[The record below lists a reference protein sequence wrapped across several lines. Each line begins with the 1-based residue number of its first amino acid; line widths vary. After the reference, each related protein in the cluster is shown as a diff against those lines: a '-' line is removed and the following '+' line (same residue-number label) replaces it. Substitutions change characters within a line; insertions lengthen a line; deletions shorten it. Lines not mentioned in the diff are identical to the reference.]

1 MRVLSLPSRRP
12 AVAKAPDP
20 KPASGVQPL
29 PAPTIVAPR
38 MRRRWMSPMM
48 RRILLVNVVPLA
60 LLVATLLYLNQF
72 QNSLLEAEV
81 SALREQARIY
91 AGALGQSA
99 VAPATHRAPR
109 RLHPAHA
116 GNGAAAAAATAG
128 GGAPAEGPGTPTVTP
143 DAFMLVQDL
152 ARPLLLRLT
161 EPSPSAQA
169 RLYAPDGQ
177 LIADSRSDAAES
189 QSHTA
194 GRPGLDGNGK
204 TASHRSF
211 AAMLERLYDRL
222 LELLPHQPLVPAG
235 QPGGGQATPV
245 GDPDAQPQIREQ
257 LKLGDSDSS
266 ETAPFIRRTTDH
278 KLLVTV
284 AEPVARDGQTVGI
297 IQLTREAREVDRS
310 LFAVRSS
317 ILVLFCVALA
327 ITVLLSWYLSQ
338 TIARPLLRLAASAHV
353 MRETIGRSGSVPRQ
367 LLGRRDELGE
377 LAQALE
383 ESARALWARMDA
395 IERFA
400 ADVSHEIKN
409 PLSSIRSAIE
419 TLMRIEDPAQQRRL
433 LAIIN
438 DDVRRLDRLITD
450 ISDASRIDAELS
462 RSITEAVDVVPIL
475 AVLAE
480 INQATRKAGD
490 PVMLVEVPSA
500 PARPLVVEAVED
512 RLVQVLRNLI
522 GNAASFSPPDGR
534 ITLSVSDLA
543 LPPPGMVEIAI
554 ADEGPGI
561 PAGKLDGIFDRFYS
575 ERPAGE
581 NFGQHSGLGLS
592 ISRQIVEAL
601 RGQILAENRI
611 DAEGRVIGA
620 RFIVRLPRATATIAA
635 SPGLR

>member
-1 MRVLSLPSRRP
+1 
-12 AVAKAPDP
+12 
-20 KPASGVQPL
+20 
-29 PAPTIVAPR
+29 
-38 MRRRWMSPMM
+38 MM

-99 VAPATHRAPR
+99 VATVPHHEARHAR
-109 RLHPAHA
+109 PAHA
-116 GNGAAAAAATAG
+116 PPPPPADAALPAGNEFVL
-128 GGAPAEGPGTPTVTP
+128 AE
-143 DAFMLVQDL
+143 QL

-169 RLYAPDGQ
+169 RLFAPDGQ
-177 LIADSRSDAAES
+177 KIADSRSNAGYG
-189 QSHTA
+189 SHGAA
-194 GRPGLDGNGK
+194 GRSGTTGQPDRAFGGL
-204 TASHRSF
+204 
-211 AAMLERLYDRL
+211 LERTLDRL
-222 LELLPHQPLVPAG
+222 LSLLPHRMPL
-235 QPGGGQATPV
+235 PV
-245 GDPDAQPQIREQ
+245 TLSANADQNAQPEVREQ
-257 LKLGDSDSS
+257 LKFGDPDSS
-266 ETAPFIRRTTDH
+266 ETPPFIRRTADH
-278 KLLVTV
+278 RLLVTV
-284 AEPVARDGQTVGI
+284 AEPVAHDGQTVGI

-310 LFAVRSS
+310 LFAVRTS
-317 ILVLFCVALA
+317 ILVLFSVALA

-353 MRETIGRSGSVPRQ
+353 IRETIGRTGSVPRQ
-367 LLGRRDELGE
+367 LLARRDELGE

-419 TLMRIEDPAQQRRL
+419 TLMRIEDPGQQKRL

-438 DDVRRLDRLITD
+438 QDVQRLDRLITD

-462 RSITEAVDVVPIL
+462 RSVTEPVDVLPIL
-475 AVLAE
+475 SVLAE
-480 INQATRKAGD
+480 INQTTRKDGD
-490 PVMLVEVPSA
+490 PVMVVEAPGA
-500 PARPLVVEAVED
+500 PARPLLAEAVED

-534 ITLSVSDLA
+534 ITLSVAELA
-543 LPPPGMVEIAI
+543 LPAPGMLEIAV

-561 PAGKLDGIFDRFYS
+561 PPAKLDSIFDRFYS
-575 ERPAGE
+575 ERPAAE
-581 NFGQHSGLGLS
+581 HFGQHSGLGLS

-601 RGQILAENRI
+601 RGRILAENRV
-611 DAEGRVIGA
+611 DASGRVIGA
-620 RFIVRLPRATATIAA
+620 RFVIRLPRAA
-635 SPGLR
+635 

>member
-1 MRVLSLPSRRP
+1 MY
-12 AVAKAPDP
+12 
-20 KPASGVQPL
+20 
-29 PAPTIVAPR
+29 
-38 MRRRWMSPMM
+38 RRWVSPMM

-99 VAPATHRAPR
+99 VIAAHRQHRA
-109 RLHPAHA
+109 HPGGTDPDNAVDLS
-116 GNGAAAAAATAG
+116 AA
-128 GGAPAEGPGTPTVTP
+128 
-143 DAFMLVQDL
+143 L

-169 RLYAPDGQ
+169 RLFAPDGQ
-177 LIADSRSDAAES
+177 QIADSRPDA
-189 QSHTA
+189 QL
-194 GRPGLDGNGK
+194 PPDGGDG
-204 TASHRSF
+204 APVLSFRSG
-211 AAMLERLYDRL
+211 LERLYDRL
-222 LELLPHQPLVPAG
+222 LLLLPHRRL
-235 QPGGGQATPV
+235 ATMASNA
-245 GDPDAQPQIREQ
+245 DPNAEPEVREQ
-257 LKLGDSDSS
+257 LRLHDNDST
-266 ETAPFIRRTTDH
+266 ETPPFIRRTASGL
-278 KLLVTV
+278 LLVTV
-284 AEPVARDGQTVGI
+284 AEPVAHDGQTVGI
-297 IQLTREAREVDRS
+297 IQLTREAREVDSS

-317 ILVLFCVALA
+317 ILVLFLVALA

-353 MRETIGRSGSVPRQ
+353 MRETIGRTGSVPRQ
-367 LLGRRDELGE
+367 LLCRKDELGE

-419 TLMRIEDPAQQRRL
+419 TLMRIEDVTQQRRL

-462 RSITEAVDVVPIL
+462 RSVTEPVDVLPIL
-475 AVLAE
+475 NVLAE
-480 INQATRKAGD
+480 INQTTRKDGD
-490 PVMLVEVPSA
+490 PVLSVEA
-500 PARPLVVEAVED
+500 PASDRPLFCLAVED

-522 GNAASFSPPDGR
+522 GNAVSFSPPNGR
-534 ITLSVSDLA
+534 IVLEASGTGS
-543 LPPPGMVEIAI
+543 MVEIAVS
-554 ADEGPGI
+554 DEGPGI
-561 PAGKLDGIFDRFYS
+561 PAAKLDGIFERFYS
-575 ERPAGE
+575 ERPAAE
-581 NFGQHSGLGLS
+581 NFGTHSGLGLS

-601 RGQILAENRI
+601 RGTIAAENRTGP
-611 DAEGRVIGA
+611 DGQVAGA
-620 RFIVRLPRATATIAA
+620 RFVVRLPRA
-635 SPGLR
+635 G